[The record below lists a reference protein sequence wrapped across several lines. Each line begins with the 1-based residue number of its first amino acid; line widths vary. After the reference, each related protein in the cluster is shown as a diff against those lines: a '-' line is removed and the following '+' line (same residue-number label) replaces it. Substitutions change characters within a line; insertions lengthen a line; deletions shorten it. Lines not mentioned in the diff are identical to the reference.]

1 MGLET
6 REEKLKLRF
15 LQLLCKPSILYSCI
29 LQRAFFP
36 HTTYCKSAQL
46 HLAML
51 NVKHAK
57 VHKVCILSVES
68 YLKQTMPVAMLAKPH
83 STAWGELHLGRVYHP
98 LINSAKKQEK
108 KDEEKSNYDLITT
121 QIQKGFSFCAGLE
134 RGTDPTQLNRK
145 VNPTEYVSLLLPIHP
160 LPFIESRQCKATAA
174 LLKHDSKSRPT
185 VLKHGI
191 DIRTWNVGWIN
202 RPTPDTDTNRLWHYQ
217 SKHPQCHSAPF
228 IPSSKVGLQMPVG
241 CNGPL

>member
-29 LQRAFFP
+29 LQLAFFP

-68 YLKQTMPVAMLAKPH
+68 YLKQTMSVAMLAKPH

-98 LINSAKKQEK
+98 LINSAKKTGK
-108 KDEEKSNYDLITT
+108 KRRRK
-121 QIQKGFSFCAGLE
+121 K
-134 RGTDPTQLNRK
+134 QL
-145 VNPTEYVSLLLPIHP
+145 
-160 LPFIESRQCKATAA
+160 
-174 LLKHDSKSRPT
+174 
-185 VLKHGI
+185 
-191 DIRTWNVGWIN
+191 
-202 RPTPDTDTNRLWHYQ
+202 
-217 SKHPQCHSAPF
+217 
-228 IPSSKVGLQMPVG
+228 
-241 CNGPL
+241 

>member
-1 MGLET
+1 M
-6 REEKLKLRF
+6 
-15 LQLLCKPSILYSCI
+15 
-29 LQRAFFP
+29 
-36 HTTYCKSAQL
+36 
-46 HLAML
+46 
-51 NVKHAK
+51 
-57 VHKVCILSVES
+57 
-68 YLKQTMPVAMLAKPH
+68 
-83 STAWGELHLGRVYHP
+83 
-98 LINSAKKQEK
+98 
-108 KDEEKSNYDLITT
+108 ITT

-134 RGTDPTQLNRK
+134 RGTDPMQLNRK

-160 LPFIESRQCKATAA
+160 LPFIESRQRKATAA
-174 LLKHDSKSRPT
+174 LLKHDSQSSPT

-191 DIRTWNVGWIN
+191 NIRTWNIGWIN